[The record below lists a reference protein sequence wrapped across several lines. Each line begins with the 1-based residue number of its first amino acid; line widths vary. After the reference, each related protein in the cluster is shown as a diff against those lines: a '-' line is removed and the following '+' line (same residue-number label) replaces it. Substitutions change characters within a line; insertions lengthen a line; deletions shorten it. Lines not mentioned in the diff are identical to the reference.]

1 MTVPAIRAEAARLL
15 AHFTSQGAQPFETGI
30 LQPAETLLDLYG
42 EDIRARAYTTQD
54 PQRGEMMLRPD
65 FTVPLVQWHMENG
78 ADPARYAYAGEVFRR
93 QEDHPDRP
101 TEYLQIGFE
110 IFDGSDPAQ
119 ADAEAFATIRDALGP
134 LTPSTGDLGILT
146 AAIDGL
152 ATTDARK
159 QALKRHI
166 WRPARFR
173 ALLAR
178 YSAETP
184 AREAIRSEAPLIGK
198 RSAAEIDAR
207 HAALAEEAQT
217 PALTPQDRSTLDAI
231 LALRDTSPAALAALR
246 HLANRTPHLA
256 PAADR
261 LEARLDALA
270 ALGVDPTCLPFQT
283 TFGRTLLEYYDG
295 FVFGLAP
302 GPGHQPVATGGR
314 YDALTRL
321 LGRGRA
327 LPAVGGVIRPD
338 LALEA
343 AR

>member
-1 MTVPAIRAEAARLL
+1 MTAPAIRAEAARLL
-15 AHFTSQGAQPFETGI
+15 AHFTDRGAQPFETGI

-78 ADPARYAYAGEVFRR
+78 ADPARYTYAGEVFRR

-101 TEYLQIGFE
+101 AEYLQIGFE
-110 IFDGSDPAQ
+110 IFDRSDPAK
-119 ADAEAFATIRDALGP
+119 ADAEAFAIIRDALGP
-134 LTPSTGDLGILT
+134 LTPSTGDLGVLT

-152 ATTDARK
+152 STTQARK

-178 YSAETP
+178 YSEETP
-184 AREAIRSEAPLIGK
+184 AKEVPATDAPLIGK
-198 RSAAEIDAR
+198 RSAAEIEAR
-207 HAALAEEAQT
+207 HEALAEEART
-217 PALTPQDRSTLDAI
+217 PALTPQDRNTLDAI
-231 LALRDTSPAALAALR
+231 LALRDTAPAALAALR
-246 HLANRTPHLA
+246 HLARETSHLS

-261 LEARLDALA
+261 LEARLEAL
-270 ALGVDPTCLPFQT
+270 LSFGVDPARLPFQT

-295 FVFGLAP
+295 FVFGLSP
-302 GPGHQPVATGGR
+302 GRGLQPVATGGR

-321 LGRGRA
+321 LGQGRA

-343 AR
+343 AQ